1 MGTVEISN
9 LAPII
14 LKWQHD
20 MMYLRDSM
28 YGGPCV
34 VQRAILI
41 FEFLKNVLAVSM
53 LKQVFKDK
61 IMRFHSDLRNSDV

>member
-1 MGTVEISN
+1 M
-9 LAPII
+9 
-14 LKWQHD
+14 
-20 MMYLRDSM
+20 
-28 YGGPCV
+28 

-53 LKQVFKDK
+53 LKQVFMDK